1 LAYQLSTRRDGQH
14 LGRSN
19 RTKSRNRNPHLTG
32 AKLVHRPQAK
42 VLPVPIQ
49 NALVREMKTRADDP
63 ADENRADNLHALFPL
78 SSCRDTHVEK
88 DPQRAW
94 TLMWESARAGSTHAQ
109 GEAMHYVVRSRD
121 YQTSTESERRDWS
134 LACLAHKHCFGW
146 DLLSLVDTTVCEK
159 GLSCPCF
166 RAPCSSP
173 TSIATE
179 GVCAIGCASPERF
192 VSGSSVDGVELDY
205 FA

>member
-1 LAYQLSTRRDGQH
+1 
-14 LGRSN
+14 
-19 RTKSRNRNPHLTG
+19 
-32 AKLVHRPQAK
+32 
-42 VLPVPIQ
+42 
-49 NALVREMKTRADDP
+49 MKTRADDP
-63 ADENRADNLHALFPL
+63 ADENRADNLHALFLL

-88 DPQRAW
+88 TLNDPGR
-94 TLMWESARAGSTHAQ
+94 LCGNPLELVRRMLR

-121 YQTSTESERRDWS
+121 YQTSTESERPGLES
-134 LACLAHKHCFGW
+134 PLALRTKHCFGW

-179 GVCAIGCASPERF
+179 GVCAIGCAKSLRDSLAAPQLTALSSTISLERI
-192 VSGSSVDGVELDY
+192 SSVISQ
-205 FA
+205 